1 MTLHL
6 GRRAADENAW
16 SVRLI
21 TPFLIDPGEPTCW
34 RCRLSGWVARHRP
47 GRRAAVSAP
56 AERSLDD
63 LLRSWPAPKIYAFID
78 DLRTADMLPS
88 RSRERAIDVL
98 LDELS
103 ARKKVTTNG

>member
-16 SVRLI
+16 AVGLI

-34 RCRLSGWVARHRP
+34 LCRLSGWVARHRP

-63 LLRSWPAPKIYAFID
+63 LLRMAAAEDLEAFID
-78 DLRTADMLPS
+78 DLRTADRLPS

-98 LDELS
+98 LDE
-103 ARKKVTTNG
+103 